1 MGYALW
7 GCSVSLEYVIQPC
20 APGHIPF
27 ILSSWV
33 KTAQSAFSRGGQPAW
48 ICRAA
53 HALAWEI
60 IQGQGSACVVATAPD
75 DGDHVYGYA
84 VVRRGVVEMVYTKA
98 AFRRTGV
105 ATATLA
111 RLGVDRR
118 VIVPVSWTTRAILTA
133 RWPLDVMDGRDEQ
146 RR

>member
-1 MGYALW
+1 M
-7 GCSVSLEYVIQPC
+7 SLEFVIQPC
-20 APGHIPF
+20 NPGHIPF

-33 KTAQSAFSRGGQPAW
+33 KTAQSAFARAGQPAW

-60 IQGQGSACVVATAPD
+60 MQGTGSACVVATEPD

-84 VVRRGVVEMVYTKA
+84 VVKDGVVEVVYVKA
-98 AFRRTGV
+98 AFRRAGV
-105 ATATLA
+105 ATAMLA

-118 VIVPVSWTTRAILTA
+118 VRVHASWTTRGLMAT
-133 RWPLDVMDGRDEQ
+133 RWPIVVVGGGGRHD
-146 RR
+146 

>member
-1 MGYALW
+1 M
-7 GCSVSLEYVIQPC
+7 GCSVSLEFVVQPC

-33 KTAQSAFSRGGQPAW
+33 KTAQSAFSRGGQTAW

-60 IQGQGSACVVATAPD
+60 MQGHGSACVVATAPD

-84 VVRRGVVEMVYTKA
+84 VVRDGVLEMVYVKA
-98 AFRRTGV
+98 AFRRAGV
-105 ATATLA
+105 ATAMLA
-111 RLGVDRR
+111 RLGIDRR
-118 VIVPVSWTTRAILTA
+118 TRVPVSWTTRWILA
-133 RWPLDVMDGRDEQ
+133 AHWPLVTMGGA
-146 RR
+146 